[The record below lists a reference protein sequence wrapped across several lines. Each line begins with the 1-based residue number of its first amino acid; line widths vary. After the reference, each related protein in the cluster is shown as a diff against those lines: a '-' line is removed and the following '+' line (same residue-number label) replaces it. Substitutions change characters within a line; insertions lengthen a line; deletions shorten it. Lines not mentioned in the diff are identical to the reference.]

1 MKTIYSHLIFLSDEN
16 SEDLID
22 GKQISCSGFVTKIQ
36 EDVDKRKY
44 EDIPE
49 IISFYK
55 IKYSTKSN
63 TITCSK
69 GEFIINFSDENDVII
84 EKLLEY
90 NSYEEKLEFKATMK
104 FENTK
109 NIHLLAFRNMQYFEK
124 TKIFSNNFSNSSQI

>member
-1 MKTIYSHLIFLSDEN
+1 MKTIYSHLVFLSDEN
-16 SEDLID
+16 AEDLID

-44 EDIPE
+44 EDVPE

-55 IKYSTKSN
+55 MKYNTKSN
-63 TITCSK
+63 TISCSK
-69 GEFIINFSDENDVII
+69 GEFIINFSDENDEII

-90 NSYEEKLEFKATMK
+90 NSFEEKIEFKATMK

-109 NIHLLAFRNMQYFEK
+109 NVHILSFKNIQYFEK
-124 TKIFSNNFSNSSQI
+124 SKIFANSFLNSSQI